1 VHLLK
6 TPYCHPFKTEDIL
19 HGRFVRLSHITCDDS
34 KTEAWHSVTYIAP
47 LLLRFQSTH
56 YLAHSF
62 SLFYILCAIA
72 IVSCE
77 IIYLV
82 EAAHNTHR
90 HHLVSLSISF
100 RASRVLQDFFRAPTE
115 SHILSNTIIDCMDD
129 KDECPRPCF
138 FNSSEL
144 SVKLYFF

>member
-1 VHLLK
+1 MHLLK
-6 TPYCHPFKTEDIL
+6 TPYCHSLKIEYIL
-19 HGRFVRLSHITCDDS
+19 HGRLVRLAHSTCDES

-62 SLFYILCAIA
+62 SLFYILCTIA

-90 HHLVSLSISF
+90 HHLLSLSISF
-100 RASRVLQDFFRAPTE
+100 RASRVLQGFFRAPSE
-115 SHILSNTIIDCMDD
+115 SHVLSNTNIVDR
-129 KDECPRPCF
+129 E
-138 FNSSEL
+138 
-144 SVKLYFF
+144 Y

>member
-6 TPYCHPFKTEDIL
+6 TPYFHPLKTENIL
-19 HGRFVRLSHITCDDS
+19 DGRFVRLSHNTCDDS
-34 KTEAWHSVTYIAP
+34 KKEPWHSVTYIAP
-47 LLLRFQSTH
+47 LLLRFQSSH

-62 SLFYILCAIA
+62 SLFFILCAIA

-100 RASRVLQDFFRAPTE
+100 RASRVFQGFFPCPYGITR
-115 SHILSNTIIDCMDD
+115 IIEHEYC
-129 KDECPRPCF
+129 RP
-138 FNSSEL
+138 
-144 SVKLYFF
+144 